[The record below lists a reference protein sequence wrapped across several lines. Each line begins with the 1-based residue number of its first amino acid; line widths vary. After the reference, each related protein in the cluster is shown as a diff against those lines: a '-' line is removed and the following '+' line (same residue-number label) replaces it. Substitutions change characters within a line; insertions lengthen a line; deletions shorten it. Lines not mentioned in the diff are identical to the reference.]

1 MRRYC
6 DCSFDRGFGP
16 GVVRSRNSVVH
27 GHWNRVR
34 VYCNSWNGYVQLND
48 GPTAKGKPKVRY
60 QACVCARARA
70 CVCVCVNIRKSDEKE
85 LSMQYEL
92 WCITVTVFYPGFCD
106 FLLFQNLK
114 LSGSHDEHRPTETRE
129 SAKREG
135 WRKAFIFWIL
145 KKSNDSDSHRLVP
158 YSSVAS
164 FTGKAVGPA
173 WVSHSQTK
181 NDFTVS
187 EF

>member
-1 MRRYC
+1 MSVGIDCGKQMSFDAACC

-16 GVVRSRNSVVH
+16 GVVRSRNSVVQ

-60 QACVCARARA
+60 QA

-129 SAKREG
+129 SAEREG

-145 KKSNDSDSHRLVP
+145 KNRTTAILIVWFRT
-158 YSSVAS
+158 VAS
-164 FTGKAVGPA
+164 RRLQAKL
-173 WVSHSQTK
+173 
-181 NDFTVS
+181 
-187 EF
+187 

>member
-1 MRRYC
+1 MRRCC

-16 GVVRSRNSVVH
+16 GVVRSRNSVVQ

-60 QACVCARARA
+60 QACVCMRARA
-70 CVCVCVNIRKSDEKE
+70 CVCEHSKIWWERVIHAVWVVMHHSNRFLFRILRFFAFSEFEVVWASWWTLAYWNKRICRKRGMKE
-85 LSMQYEL
+85 SIY
-92 WCITVTVFYPGFCD
+92 
-106 FLLFQNLK
+106 
-114 LSGSHDEHRPTETRE
+114 
-129 SAKREG
+129 
-135 WRKAFIFWIL
+135 IL
-145 KKSNDSDSHRLVP
+145 NFKKKSNDSDSHRLVP

-164 FTGKAVGPA
+164 FTDKAVGPA
-173 WVSHSQTK
+173 WVSHSQPK